1 MRCLLCHKKISRF
14 RIWKTKSEFCRDEHA
29 DTYKKQTLDRLLRDQ
44 EQLLQT
50 SAAPPLPIADDPAD
64 DGLDAILAGGNDDEG
79 VGRSHLLPAP
89 EPADTGFGDPEPAD
103 TRFGD
108 PGGVELSEAPRP
120 ESLSDIL
127 SGGEQQDGTPDD
139 VHQQSAEEALD
150 ALRKLAEHSPAAPPD
165 RIAPDIAGARDA
177 AGDEPPG
184 PLERLAAS
192 RNLDAQELL
201 DEAVSNQAPETDPVG
216 AGFAFSRSETVEK
229 EQEPGGP
236 PSMLERLMEAGPA
249 EERSEA
255 LQMPPIGER
264 FEPDE
269 ASSYGAGDTERDGGA
284 SDSAARSSRGPAQGA
299 EARAADSA
307 AAQPEAD
314 TPSIPVW
321 LREFEAEPNTLQEPV
336 ARELADQQSHESEP
350 DEVHFSGTD
359 APGQR
364 PEGPAFDSSGAA
376 PGSEEPA
383 VRESQADPNAAGALQ
398 PAGGISGLLSGESES
413 AHLGAADETP
423 EAPGPVQ
430 PQADQEV
437 PADVAAE
444 TARPEVESEPSGVD
458 ADRAAASAEAPAIA
472 GEDHE
477 TLDSLLDVLVSA
489 EDGGEPRGAVSD
501 LEPGA
506 ADAAPPARNVV
517 AFPVPDELP
526 RFIAAGSQ
534 DFAESDE
541 PAQGDSNSSLDPQQ
555 QLKPWL
561 ELAGVEFGAL
571 EPSEPYDREAADV
584 IPPQSGP
591 RFVLPA
597 AAAVS
602 HAGLSPSD
610 VLRQVNASAPA
621 EAGRTGDFG
630 VPRIDPAQRENN
642 PGASLG
648 DGVSELIPLAGRF
661 LETVRMIRFALR
673 PSGQAPEGF
682 LGHQADALTR
692 AAGERAG
699 LPAGG
704 PPRAALNLKINPAA
718 ELIPAGSPWVDVEP
732 GELALDQSEAA
743 AILIGD
749 AAVHRGR
756 PTLRPISPWAR
767 LTPVERLLAVEP
779 KEIESLPDRLL
790 HQQVEAGAPI
800 LELQP
805 PDGTAAQTPLKPIA
819 SSGRPEIFEGL
830 WLPTPQ
836 LLDSAEQLAD
846 RMHGDLIRSKVECRL
861 PVLTDIGYGLS
872 VDGCHMPPNR
882 ILHCFSPAWADVPQ
896 KPEVSEVPDGSIE
909 PRLAPRLPEAVYRRI
924 RRGRATFPRVGSLL
938 RAARTDDPKAPAMS
952 WQPHADLVNL
962 SAGLAH
968 TDTPLPDFG
977 GENRDWRAEPIGPLL
992 ALHGPENLDPCE
1004 YA

>member
-14 RIWKTKSEFCRDEHA
+14 RVWKTKSEFCRDEHA

-44 EQLLQT
+44 EQLLQPST
-50 SAAPPLPIADDPAD
+50 APPLPISDDPAD

-79 VGRSHLLPAP
+79 LDRSHLLPAP
-89 EPADTGFGDPEPAD
+89 EPADTRFGDPEPAH
-103 TRFGD
+103 TGFGD
-108 PGGVELSEAPRP
+108 PGGVELSEAPLT
-120 ESLSDIL
+120 ESFSDIL

-165 RIAPDIAGARDA
+165 HIAPDIAGARGA

-192 RNLDAQELL
+192 RNVDAQELL
-201 DEAVSNQAPETDPVG
+201 DEVVSNKAPETDPVG

-229 EQEPGGP
+229 EQAPGST
-236 PSMLERLMEAGPA
+236 PSMLERLIEAGPA
-249 EERSEA
+249 DERSEA

-284 SDSAARSSRGPAQGA
+284 SDSAA
-299 EARAADSA
+299 EARAADSP

-314 TPSIPVW
+314 APSIPVW

-359 APGQR
+359 APEQR
-364 PEGPAFDSSGAA
+364 PEGPAFDSSGE
-376 PGSEEPA
+376 SRECEEPT
-383 VRESQADPNAAGALQ
+383 VPESQGEGNAAGALQ
-398 PAGGISGLLSGESES
+398 SAGGASGLLSGESES

-430 PQADQEV
+430 PQADEEV
-437 PADVAAE
+437 PADIAAE
-444 TARPEVESEPSGVD
+444 TARPEVESEPSGVG

-477 TLDSLLDVLVSA
+477 TLDSLLDVLVAA

-501 LEPGA
+501 LESGA
-506 ADAAPPARNVV
+506 DDAAPPARNVV
-517 AFPVPDELP
+517 AFPAPDELP

-534 DFAESDE
+534 NFAENDE
-541 PAQGDSNSSLDPQQ
+541 PAHSDSNSSLDPRQ

-561 ELAGVEFGAL
+561 ELAGVEFRAL
-571 EPSEPYDREAADV
+571 EPSEPYDREAAEV

-602 HAGLSPSD
+602 HARLSPSD

-621 EAGRTGDFG
+621 EAGLTGDFG
-630 VPRIDPAQRENN
+630 VPRTDPAQREHN

-648 DGVSELIPLAGRF
+648 DDDFEPIPLAGRIF
-661 LETVRMIRFALR
+661 ETVRMIRFALR
-673 PSGQAPEGF
+673 PSGRAPEGF

-704 PPRAALNLKINPAA
+704 PPRAALNLQINPAA

-749 AAVHRGR
+749 TAVHRAR

-800 LELQP
+800 LELQS
-805 PDGTAAQTPLKPIA
+805 PDGAAAQTPLKPIA

-836 LLDSAEQLAD
+836 LLDSAEQIAD

-882 ILHCFSPAWADVPQ
+882 ILHCFSPAWADLPQ

-938 RAARTDDPKAPAMS
+938 RAAGTDDRKAPAMA

-968 TDTPLPDFG
+968 TDMPLPDFG